1 MRQAH
6 AWKDFSA
13 AEKAVIVIAVV
24 NFLSAALVAQ
34 FIGGDALNG
43 YEKAGRYFLRHHGAL
58 TEVSWA
64 VSTYSRCHF
73 VSVFFTHLAAALTLL
88 LHYARK

>member
-1 MRQAH
+1 MTQAR

-24 NFLSAALVAQ
+24 NFLSSALIAQ

-43 YEKAGRYFLRHHGAL
+43 YEKAGRYFLRNHGAL
-58 TEVSWA
+58 TEVNWA
-64 VSTYSRCHF
+64 VFTYSRCHI
-73 VSVFFTHLAAALTLL
+73 VSVFFTHSALALTLL